1 MNIHKVILTL
11 VCTIVVVFSTGQAVQ
26 AAPPANNNC
35 ANAEAVGNVT
45 NKYFN
50 TNEATYDGPTASGRC
65 MYSPDIWYCY
75 TATCDGE
82 VTVSL
87 NGSAYDTKLAVY
99 DECECPATL
108 SRIIDCNDDYYGL
121 YSRCV
126 FQATCGNQYLIQV
139 GGYQTKVGEGKITI
153 SCDGT
158 PCSGGSNDDC
168 ENATPIN
175 EVTNLAF
182 DTTDATNDGSDGHI
196 TGPNIWYCYTATCT
210 GDVTISL
217 CGSSYDTA
225 LCVYDGC
232 NCENPGVPAYNDD
245 DPSGDCGV
253 QAVYTIQNVKAGDK
267 YLIEIGGYENDAGQG
282 ILNIICEGE
291 PAEEGPDLG
300 DAPDR
305 TNNLGYNMTTYGNLT
320 PANFPT
326 VFNDGSGMGPYGPK
340 HEHPLTVAHLGYG
353 VSAEDEAD
361 IGWDQDPTNNITPPQ
376 YNNRDLQDD
385 GVTTPLNMPHCR
397 LTTFDYLVKVITPG
411 TDLYVNV
418 WFDFNRDGDWND
430 DDVSDPNLMCTTSC
444 SGAPVNEWAVQ
455 NQLLFNLPVGTHQIS
470 TPGFMSW
477 HSADKPAAIWM
488 RITLSEQ
495 PWKGGSGAGG
505 SGPQTG
511 YLYGETEDYYFTPDQ
526 ECTVCEDLTNDG
538 YVDFDDLVALIIL
551 WLDECND

>member
-1 MNIHKVILTL
+1 MNIHKAIITL
-11 VCTIVVVFSTGQAVQ
+11 VCTIVVVFSTGQTVQ
-26 AAPPANNNC
+26 AVAPANNNC

-45 NKYFN
+45 NKYFS
-50 TNEATYDGPTASGRC
+50 TIEATFDGATGC

-87 NGSAYDTKLAVY
+87 NGSSYDTKLAVY
-99 DECECPATL
+99 DGCECPATVA
-108 SRIIDCNDDYYGL
+108 RMIDCNDDYFGL
-121 YSRCV
+121 FSRSV
-126 FQATCGNQYLIQV
+126 FEATCGDQYLIQV
-139 GGYQTKVGEGKITI
+139 GGYQNKTGTGKLTI
-153 SCDGT
+153 SCDGEA
-158 PCSGGSNDDC
+158 CSGGSNDNC

-182 DTTDATNDGSDGHI
+182 DTTDATNDGPDGHI

-225 LCVYDGC
+225 LCVYEGSD
-232 NCENPGVPAYNDD
+232 CENLDPNPKYNDD
-245 DPSGDCGV
+245 ECGT
-253 QAVYTIQNVKAGDK
+253 QSELPPIAVVAGDK
-267 YLIEIGGYENDAGQG
+267 FLIEIGGYENDKGQG
-282 ILNIICEGE
+282 ILNITCEGE
-291 PAEEGPDLG
+291 PVEEGPDLG

-305 TNNLGYNMTTYGNLT
+305 TNTHGVNMTTYGNLT

-326 VFNDGSGMGPYGPK
+326 VFTGLAPHGPK
-340 HEHPLTVAHLGYG
+340 HAQPALVAHLGSS
-353 VSAEDEAD
+353 VTAEDEAD
-361 IGWDQDPTNNITPPQ
+361 SGWDQDPTNNITPPL

-430 DDVSDPNLMCTTSC
+430 DDITDPTLQCTSC

-455 NQLLFNLPVGTHQIS
+455 NQLLFNLPVGLHQIS

-477 HSADKPAAIWM
+477 HSASKPAAVWM

-505 SGPQTG
+505 SGPQAG
-511 YLYGETEDYYFTPDQ
+511 YLYGETEDYYFTPEQ

-538 YVDFDDLVALIIL
+538 YIDFDDLVALIIL